1 MPERPERTEQ
11 SELDG
16 TPVGRRVVLG
26 LLGLGAIG
34 VVTGS
39 AVQHGLSRALAPLQM
54 RDPTGLSQ
62 LVPIGNTFRYYSVA
76 GGVDHQDATS
86 YSLKVSGL
94 VHTPSTYTLADLQS
108 LPQIA
113 MTRDFH
119 CVTGWYVD
127 DVAWTGVRLSHL
139 LDLASP
145 TLEAAAIRFRSF
157 DGVYTENMTL
167 EQARADDVIVALTME
182 GDPVTHN
189 HGGPVRVYAASMYGY
204 KSTKWLSEIELT
216 ANNIPGYWEDR
227 GYPLDGFIGE

>member
-1 MPERPERTEQ
+1 MPERPERSEQ

-94 VHTPSTYTLADLQS
+94 VHTPSTYTLADLQA

-157 DGVYTENMTL
+157 DGVYTESLTL
-167 EQARADDVIVALTME
+167 EDARRSDVIVALRMLD
-182 GDPVTHN
+182 GPVSHD
-189 HGGPVRVYAASMYGY
+189 HGGPVRMYVDGQYGY
-204 KSTKWLSEIELT
+204 KSTKWLSAIELT
-216 ANNIPGYWEDR
+216 AKEEPGYWEHR
-227 GYPLDGFIGE
+227 GYDVDGTIRG

>member
-1 MPERPERTEQ
+1 VPDRPER

-16 TPVGRRVVLG
+16 TPVGRRLVLG
-26 LLGLGAIG
+26 LLGLGAVG

-39 AVQHGLSRALAPLQM
+39 AVQQGLSRALAPVQM

-62 LVPIGNTFRYYSVA
+62 YLPIGDTFRYYSVA
-76 GGVDHQDATS
+76 GAIESRDAST
-86 YSLKVSGL
+86 YELAVSGL
-94 VHTPSTYTLADLQS
+94 VHTPATYTIADLQA
-108 LPQIA
+108 LPQVSI
-113 MTRDFH
+113 TEDFH
-119 CVTGWYVD
+119 CVTGWSVP
-127 DVAWTGVRLSHL
+127 DVPWTGVRLSHL

-145 TLEAAAIRFRSF
+145 TPEAAALRFRSF